1 MIPNSNTARPW
12 RALAGAAALAASLS
26 APASHAADPFEMEW
40 RELAQGVWVG
50 VRPVSYRS
58 PVMTNTTV
66 VIGDKG
72 VLVFD
77 AAGLA
82 IQGERLVEK
91 VAELTDKPIT
101 HIAISHWHGDH
112 SMGDYEVLEKF
123 PAAEV
128 ISHEFTARYNA
139 SPNGE
144 KVEPRDVK
152 GEAEYR
158 AKVEKALATGVRSDG
173 TPVTPQWRA
182 LYVEML
188 EHYDFLNEEGAR
200 RQVTAPTR
208 TMTDRLVIDLGG
220 REAELR
226 HIAPGNTKG
235 DMFLWL
241 PAERIL
247 ATGDIV
253 VRPTPYGFYSYPR
266 SWAKVLRE
274 LKSYDAKYIVPGHGD
289 VMTDTA
295 YLDLLAETM
304 DLVANQVD
312 AAVKA
317 GKTLEETQRRN
328 GLDVRRK
335 ALHRRRRDTRLPV
348 QPLVQDADRRGAVQ
362 PVERQGQRV
371 ARGAGNPEKLA
382 GARPSVRL
390 PPVQPGG

>member
-1 MIPNSNTARPW
+1 MTSEISGRRARRLP
-12 RALAGAAALAASLS
+12 RVLAVLAAVLA
-26 APASHAADPFEMEW
+26 APGSMAADPFEMEW

-50 VRPVSYRS
+50 IRPVSYRS
-58 PVMTNTTV
+58 PVVTNTTV
-66 VIGDKG
+66 VIGSTG

-82 IQGERLVEK
+82 IQGERLVKK

-112 SMGDYEVLEKF
+112 SMGNYAVLEKF

-152 GEAEYR
+152 AENEYR
-158 AKVEKALATGVRSDG
+158 ARVEKALATGVRSDG
-173 TPVTPQWRA
+173 TPVTPQMRSFY
-182 LYVEML
+182 LELL
-188 EHYDFLNEEGAR
+188 EHYDFVNQEITR
-200 RQVTAPTR
+200 RQVTPPTR
-208 TMTDRLVIDLGG
+208 TMSDRLVIDLGG
-220 REAELR
+220 KRVELR

-241 PAERIL
+241 PDDGIL

-253 VRPTPYGFYSYPR
+253 VRPTPYGFFSYPR
-266 SWAKVLRE
+266 SWASVLRE
-274 LKSYDAKYIVPGHGD
+274 LKSFDAKHIVPGHGD
-289 VMTDTA
+289 VMTDMA

-304 DLVANQVD
+304 DLVATQVD

-317 GKTLEETQRRN
+317 GKSLDETRAAMDWSSVEKRFTGDDGMLPLLFNIWFKTPIVEAQYNLSSGKDNESLE
-328 GLDVRRK
+328 
-335 ALHRRRRDTRLPV
+335 A
-348 QPLVQDADRRGAVQ
+348 
-362 PVERQGQRV
+362 
-371 ARGAGNPEKLA
+371 PEA
-382 GARPSVRL
+382 PNS
-390 PPVQPGG
+390 

>member
-1 MIPNSNTARPW
+1 V
-12 RALAGAAALAASLS
+12 LGVLAAVAAFFA
-26 APASHAADPFEMEW
+26 APASRAADPFEMEW
-40 RELAQGVWVG
+40 RELARDVWVG
-50 VRPVSYRS
+50 ERPVSYRS

-66 VIGDKG
+66 VIGNDG

-82 IQGERLVEK
+82 IQGERLVRK

-112 SMGDYEVLEKF
+112 SMGNYAVLEKF

-152 GEAEYR
+152 AENEYR
-158 AKVEKALATGVRSDG
+158 ARVEKALATGVRSDG
-173 TPVTPQWRA
+173 TPVTPQMRSFY
-182 LYVEML
+182 LELL
-188 EHYDFLNEEGAR
+188 EHYDFVNQEITR
-200 RQVTAPTR
+200 RQVTPPTR
-208 TMTDRLVIDLGG
+208 TMSDRLVIDLGG
-220 REAELR
+220 KRVELR

-241 PAERIL
+241 PDDGIL

-253 VRPTPYGFYSYPR
+253 VRPTPYGFFSYPR
-266 SWAKVLRE
+266 SWASVLRE
-274 LKSYDAKYIVPGHGD
+274 LKSFDAKHIVPGHGD

-304 DLVANQVD
+304 DLVATQVD

-317 GKTLEETQRRN
+317 GKSLDETRAAMDWSSVEKRFTGDDGMLPLLFNIWFKTPIVEAQYNLSSGKDNESLE
-328 GLDVRRK
+328 
-335 ALHRRRRDTRLPV
+335 A
-348 QPLVQDADRRGAVQ
+348 
-362 PVERQGQRV
+362 
-371 ARGAGNPEKLA
+371 PEA
-382 GARPSVRL
+382 PNS
-390 PPVQPGG
+390 

>member
-12 RALAGAAALAASLS
+12 RALAGAIALAASLS

-40 RELAQGVWVG
+40 RELARGVWVG

-77 AAGLA
+77 AAGFA

-91 VAELTDKPIT
+91 VAELTDQPIT

-152 GEAEYR
+152 ARSRVPGARSRRRSPPASAPTARRSRRRCASLLRR
-158 AKVEKALATGVRSDG
+158 AA
-173 TPVTPQWRA
+173 RA
-182 LYVEML
+182 LRL
-188 EHYDFLNEEGAR
+188 RQR
-200 RQVTAPTR
+200 RAPRREQVTAPTR

-220 REAELR
+220 RDVELR

-241 PAERIL
+241 PEERIL

-266 SWAKVLRE
+266 SWATVLRE
-274 LKSYDAKYIVPGHGD
+274 LKTFDAKFIVPGHGD

-304 DLVANQVD
+304 DLVASQVD

-317 GKTLEETQRRN
+317 GKSLDETRPPMDWSPGRE
-328 GLDVRRK
+328 
-335 ALHRRRRDTRLPV
+335 ALHRRRRDARHSCSTSGS
-348 QPLVQDADRRGAVQ
+348 RR
-362 PVERQGQRV
+362 RSSR
-371 ARGAGNPEKLA
+371 RSTTCRAGRTTSRSRRRKPRKA
-382 GARPSVRL
+382 SRPAFV
-390 PPVQPGG
+390 G